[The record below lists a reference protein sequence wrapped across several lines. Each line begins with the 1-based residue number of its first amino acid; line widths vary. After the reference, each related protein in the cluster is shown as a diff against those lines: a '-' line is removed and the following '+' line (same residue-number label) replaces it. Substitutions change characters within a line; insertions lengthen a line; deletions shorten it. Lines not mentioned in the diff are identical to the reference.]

1 MSDGPAVPEARR
13 RATVV
18 IVNQISPLRRA
29 IGLVLMFIGMTWLF
43 IGLGM
48 LGDSFLSGQTWFA
61 VVGGAIA
68 IVGLWIV
75 TRKPKPTS
83 GGDST
88 G

>member
-1 MSDGPAVPEARR
+1 MVSVQ
-13 RATVV
+13 
-18 IVNQISPLRRA
+18 QISPLRRA

-48 LGDSFLSGQTWFA
+48 LGESFLSGQTWFA
-61 VVGGAIA
+61 VVGGATAVI
-68 IVGLWIV
+68 GLWIV

-83 GGDST
+83 GDDST